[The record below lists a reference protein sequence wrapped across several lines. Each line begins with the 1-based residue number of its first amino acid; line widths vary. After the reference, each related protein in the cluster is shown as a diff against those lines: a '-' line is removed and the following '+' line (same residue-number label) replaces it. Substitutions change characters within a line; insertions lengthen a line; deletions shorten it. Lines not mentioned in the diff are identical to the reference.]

1 MVEPRFL
8 SERRQLFTDGDL
20 HIRRGALAAALEAPD
35 PGDVPA
41 LLEAARLDPDPLSRS
56 LAARAA
62 TASGTTASVLE
73 LRDLYRAATPED
85 RLAFI
90 EAFSQA
96 SAVDNGG
103 ASELL
108 WVVETQSGHEKVS
121 AAGALFRS
129 AQTEEARGQAAG
141 ALEAVIAGSGTTE
154 ERRLAI
160 RLTFGN
166 TPEFE
171 KAFEVATKD
180 ADSEVQTLAWAR
192 LSYYPKYQK
201 KARTALRDIFE
212 HKPTARHQARQVLAE
227 LGDDSVKESLV
238 EDLKAQSR
246 TQRRVAAL
254 GLVRLGEYSDA
265 ATALGDADP
274 NVRVATAC
282 AIVAEDSKPR
292 SKPRRADNVS
302 GESNISNFPPNSVV
316 RAPAILEPRG

>member
-1 MVEPRFL
+1 
-8 SERRQLFTDGDL
+8 
-20 HIRRGALAAALEAPD
+20 
-35 PGDVPA
+35 
-41 LLEAARLDPDPLSRS
+41 

-62 TASGTTASVLE
+62 TASGTTASVLG